1 MNPLIFLIVFPLCI
15 AALALVLPLGNTL
28 RKTIGVITAV
38 VLSAVPIYLLA
49 VYLDQGAA
57 YFHVESHEINIFM
70 LGAELLIAAF
80 IVYISLQAKQY
91 LPVLLVVVQSVVM
104 VIFEVNAG
112 GSMEIEHSLF
122 VDKFSII
129 MALIVGIIGSAI
141 CLYAI
146 GYLPEYH
153 EHHKEVKDRRRYF
166 AFLIYLFLAA
176 MFGIVFSNNLLWLFF
191 FWEITTIC
199 SALLIGYR
207 NDKQSVEIMFRAL
220 KMNLLGGLVFAVGL
234 VILYDT
240 TQTMELD
247 KLIRLDQ
254 NYALL
259 PAVCIAFAG
268 LVKSAQF
275 PFSSWLTGA
284 MVAPTPVSALLHS
297 STMVKAGVYV
307 ILRVAPV
314 MENTVAAKMLMLIG
328 GVSFLITAM
337 IAISQSN
344 AKKVLAYSTISNL
357 GLIVACAGINTA
369 AAVWSA
375 LLLII
380 FHAVAKSLLF
390 LCVGIIEYK
399 LDSRD
404 IEDMDYLILRLPR
417 LAAVM
422 MIGMAGMFLAPFG
435 MIISKF
441 VTLKAFVDTNPGMA
455 VLLAYGSAA
464 TLFFWTKWM
473 GKIMSIR
480 QGVAEVVEHRVS
492 RWEWFTLY
500 ILAVSTVAVC
510 LVFPLIASGVIDPY
524 LTEVFGPVPGPDR
537 FNVLITFVM
546 MASLLV
552 LLPLGLF
559 SAAVNKKYKRVG
571 IYLGGANI
579 GYDTFEGAM
588 ASTQSIKMKNYY
600 LEKYFGEDRLFPA
613 GVLVSLTLL
622 FVMFGV
628 TFLRTVSMRST
639 NL

>member
-1 MNPLIFLIVFPLCI
+1 MSPLIFLIVFPLCI
-15 AALALVLPLGNTL
+15 AALALVLPLGNAL
-28 RKTIGVITAV
+28 RKAIGVIAAI
-38 VLSAVPIYLLA
+38 VLSAVPICLL
-49 VYLDQGAA
+49 VTHLDQGPA
-57 YFHVESHEINIFM
+57 YFHVESHVITLFM
-70 LGAELLIAAF
+70 LGVELFIAVF
-80 IVYISLQAKQY
+80 IVSISLRAKQY
-91 LPVLLVVVQSVVM
+91 LPILLVVVQSVVM
-104 VIFEVNAG
+104 VAFELTAG

-122 VDKFSII
+122 VDTFSII

-153 EHHKEVKDRRRYF
+153 QHHREVKDRRRYF
-166 AFLIYLFLAA
+166 AFLIYLFLSA

-191 FWEITTIC
+191 FWEITTLC

-207 NDKQSVEIMFRAL
+207 NDRPSIESMFRAL
-220 KMNLLGGLVFAVGL
+220 KMNLAGGLVFAVGL
-234 VILYDT
+234 VSLYST
-240 TQTMELD
+240 SQTMELD

-254 NYALL
+254 GFSLL
-259 PAVCIAFAG
+259 PAACIAFAG

-307 ILRVAPV
+307 ILRVAPALQ
-314 MENTVAAKMLMLIG
+314 NTMAAKMLMLIG
-328 GVSFLITAM
+328 GVSFLIAAL

-357 GLIVACAGINTA
+357 GLIVACAGIHTA
-369 AAVWSA
+369 AAIWSA

-455 VLLAYGSAA
+455 IILAYGSAA

-480 QGVAEVVEHRVS
+480 HGVAEVVEHRVS

-510 LVFPLIASGVIDPY
+510 LAFPLIASGVINPY
-524 LTEVFGPVPGPDR
+524 LTETFGPVPGPDR
-537 FNVLITFVM
+537 FNVMITFVLM
-546 MASLLV
+546 VGLLII
-552 LLPLGLF
+552 LPLGLF
-559 SAAVNKKYKRVG
+559 CAAVSKRYKRVG
-571 IYLGGANI
+571 IYLGGGNI
-579 GYDTFEGAM
+579 GDDTFEGAM
-588 ASTQSIKMKNYY
+588 AATQTIKLKNYY
-600 LEKYFGEDRLFPA
+600 LEKYFGEDRLFNA

-622 FVMFGV
+622 CIMFGV
-628 TFLRTVSMRST
+628 AFK
-639 NL
+639 